1 MSQLFTLSKTFQRFG
16 AAASCMQVANFSKY
30 ISKSR
35 TKRLPLTT
43 KRVGKGYNKG
53 NGARKEGVL
62 DSKGNIELISVLL
75 KSAFDAVVLLGRFRL
90 VKDMRTELIVP
101 DLTGFTLKAYVAPG
115 AKRNVREAVVSV

>member
-1 MSQLFTLSKTFQRFG
+1 MALFFKGFVSRPISPAFNIQI
-16 AAASCMQVANFSKY
+16 AEFSKY

-62 DSKGNIELISVLL
+62 DSKGIIQ
-75 KSAFDAVVLLGRFRL
+75 
-90 VKDMRTELIVP
+90 I
-101 DLTGFTLKAYVAPG
+101 
-115 AKRNVREAVVSV
+115 